1 MVNPLLRIVIYV
13 QYLHP
18 SEMTNQLK
26 KAIHQAFKQINLEI
40 ATD

>member
-1 MVNPLLRIVIYV
+1 MVNLLLMIVIYV

-18 SEMTNQLK
+18 GEMTNQLK
-26 KAIHQAFKQINLEI
+26 KAINKAFKQINLEI